1 MYFYKTLK
9 NLTLLALFTIFI
21 TGCGPIKKP
30 DWSKTLEGKTL
41 EPDGKKRARKNV
53 EEGKGFSMGIGSGN
67 KKGGN
72 FQFASSNPMWR
83 STLEVLNFI
92 TLSNVDYA
100 GGLII
105 TDWYSE
111 ENNNEAIKITIQFLS
126 DEIRVDGLDVTL
138 HKKIC
143 DNNNNCSITK
153 INDDVIFEIKD
164 TILRKAAIMNSENIK
179 SAKKKRPKK
188 KWGGDK

>member
-1 MYFYKTLK
+1 MMYLYKTLK
-9 NLTLLALFTIFI
+9 NITLLALFIIFVI
-21 TGCGPIKKP
+21 GCGPIKKP
-30 DWSKTLEGKTL
+30 DWGEVQN
-41 EPDGKKRARKNV
+41 PDGKARARKNV

-67 KKGGN
+67 NKGGS

-83 STLEVLNFI
+83 STFEVLDFI

-111 ENNNEAIKITIQFLS
+111 GNNNEAIKITIRFLS
-126 DEIRVDGLDVTL
+126 DEIRADGLDVTL

-143 DNNNNCSITK
+143 NNNNNCNISK
-153 INDDVIFEIKD
+153 IDSDVTFEIKD
-164 TILRKAAIMNSENIK
+164 SILRNAALIASRDSK
-179 SAKKKRPKK
+179 SAKSKTPKK
-188 KWGGDK
+188 QWGADN